1 MYHDKQMIKMVKN
14 SITYKLSGASMV
26 VAGMLS
32 DAQELLNAG
41 QQDMAN
47 AQVNKAK
54 EVLFAI
60 MDGEL
65 IGTVSRD

>member
-1 MYHDKQMIKMVKN
+1 MHHDEQMIKMVKN

-41 QQDMAN
+41 QNKMAN

-60 MDGEL
+60 MDGQL
-65 IGTVSRD
+65 VGTVDRD

>member
-1 MYHDKQMIKMVKN
+1 MHHDEQMIKMVKN

-41 QQDMAN
+41 QNKMAN

-60 MDGEL
+60 MDGQL
-65 IGTVSRD
+65 VGTVNRD

>member
-1 MYHDKQMIKMVKN
+1 MYHDEQMIKMVKN

-65 IGTVSRD
+65 VGTVNRD

>member
-1 MYHDKQMIKMVKN
+1 MQHDEQMIAMVKN

-41 QQDMAN
+41 QNKMAN

-60 MDGEL
+60 MDGQL
-65 IGTVSRD
+65 VGTVNRD

>member
-1 MYHDKQMIKMVKN
+1 MHHDEQMIKMVKN

-41 QQDMAN
+41 QNKMAN
-47 AQVNKAK
+47 AQINDAK
-54 EVLFAI
+54 RVLFAI
-60 MDGEL
+60 MDGQL
-65 IGTVSRD
+65 VGTVNRD

>member
-1 MYHDKQMIKMVKN
+1 MHHDEQMIKMVKD

-41 QQDMAN
+41 QNKMAN

-60 MDGEL
+60 MDGQL
-65 IGTVSRD
+65 VGTVNRD

>member
-1 MYHDKQMIKMVKN
+1 MQHDEQMIAMVKN

-41 QQDMAN
+41 QNKMAN

-60 MDGEL
+60 MDGQL
-65 IGTVSRD
+65 VGTVDRD